1 LNARA
6 NREDEIAKLTGFLE
20 TTLAELRGMSAVEL
34 EKHTDVV
41 IARRRQRR
49 ILRKPT
55 GKQAS

>member
-34 EKHTDVV
+34 EKHTDVD
-41 IARRRQRR
+41 ITPDRRHAGTRR
-49 ILRKPT
+49 HR
-55 GKQAS
+55 